1 MTTSTLTIASLTT
14 SPSLSTGNTLSTTST
29 LTGRGLI
36 PADLCQYGDA
46 VQPGDVLR
54 VSFDHTSVDKAGLY
68 LIEAIGADGVAWMG
82 CRRFDRNTNG
92 VSMDESGR
100 GDWRDV
106 PSLSGAGLRV
116 AGYVEQVFRA
126 C

>member
-1 MTTSTLTIASLTT
+1 MYAIATTSTSTLTT
-14 SPSLSTGNTLSTTST
+14 STST

-46 VQPGDVLR
+46 VQAGDVLR
-54 VSFDHTSVDKAGLY
+54 VDFDTITVRKSGLY
-68 LIEAIGADGVAWMG
+68 LVEAVNSEGVAWMG
-82 CRRFDRNTNG
+82 CRRFDPSING

>member
-14 SPSLSTGNTLSTTST
+14 SPSTST

-46 VQPGDVLR
+46 VQAGDVLR
-54 VSFDHTSVDKAGLY
+54 VDFDTITVRKAGLY
-68 LIEAIGADGVAWMG
+68 LVEAVNSEGVTWMG
-82 CRRFDRNTNG
+82 CRRFDRSING

-100 GDWRDV
+100 GDWRDL

-116 AGYVEQVFRA
+116 VGYVEQVFRA

>member
-1 MTTSTLTIASLTT
+1 MYAIAIATTSTSTLTT
-14 SPSLSTGNTLSTTST
+14 STST

-36 PADLCQYGDA
+36 PADLCQYAD
-46 VQPGDVLR
+46 VIRPGDVLR
-54 VSFDHTSVDKAGLY
+54 VDFDTITVRKAGLY
-68 LIEAIGADGVAWMG
+68 LVEAINSEGVAWMG
-82 CRRFDRNTNG
+82 CRRFDRNING

-116 AGYVEQVFRA
+116 AGYVEQVLRA